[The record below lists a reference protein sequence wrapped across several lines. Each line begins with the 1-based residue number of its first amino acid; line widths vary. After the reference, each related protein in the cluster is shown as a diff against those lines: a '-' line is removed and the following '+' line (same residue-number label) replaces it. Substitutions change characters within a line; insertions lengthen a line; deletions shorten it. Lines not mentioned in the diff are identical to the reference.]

1 MNRARRATVLTLA
14 TLLAGC
20 APALLSG
27 RLSAASY
34 RQLPAGATFAVI
46 GSGSL
51 TLTERHIQDLIRAQ
65 MESLGFQLSQQ
76 ADAADFAVVYSYSIG
91 AGNTVVSSSPD
102 FVWGGQK
109 VSSATSYPRY
119 FQVSIVDI
127 PASRT
132 KNELV
137 ISWQAEIYSQGS
149 SQNVSWLAE
158 HFVPELFKRFGQTTN
173 NDRVVKPVSVP
184 LF

>member
-1 MNRARRATVLTLA
+1 MNRTHKATALTLS
-14 TLLAGC
+14 TLLVGC

-34 RQLPAGATFAVI
+34 RQAPVGATFIVI

-65 MESLGFQLSQQ
+65 MESLGFELRQQ
-76 ADAADFAVVYSYSIG
+76 PDAADLAVVYSYSVG
-91 AGNTVVSSSPD
+91 AGKTVVSSSPD

-119 FQVSIVDI
+119 FQISIVDI
-127 PASRT
+127 PASQAESEI
-132 KNELV
+132 N

-149 SQNVSWLAE
+149 SQNISWLAE
-158 HFVPELFKRFGQTTN
+158 QFVPELFRRFGQTTN
-173 NDRVVKPVSVP
+173 NELVVKLVSIS